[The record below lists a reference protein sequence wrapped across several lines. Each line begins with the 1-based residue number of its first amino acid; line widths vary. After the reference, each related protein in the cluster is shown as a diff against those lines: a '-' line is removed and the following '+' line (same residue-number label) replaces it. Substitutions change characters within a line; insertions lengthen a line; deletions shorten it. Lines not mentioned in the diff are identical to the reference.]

1 MILLRGLCKWY
12 GDLKVIDGVDLEI
25 KRGSFVVINGPSG
38 SGKSTLL
45 GLISGMIKPTSG
57 EVIVNGEVISK
68 YSDVLSSDFRNRYM
82 GFVFQKFNLIR
93 EFTVYENI
101 STPLLVGG
109 YSFKDIK
116 KMVLKVADYFELTS
130 KIFKKV
136 KYLSGGEEQRVA
148 LARALVNNPEIV
160 IADEPTANLDY
171 RLKKEVLETFGKINR
186 QGKTVIVATHD
197 SIFKGKD
204 IVNVGIN
211 KGRI

>member
-1 MILLRGLCKWY
+1 MIFLSALCKWY
-12 GDLKVIDGVDLEI
+12 DNLKVIDDVNLEI

-68 YSDVLSSDFRNRYM
+68 YSDVLASDFRNKYM

-101 STPLLVGG
+101 SIPLLVAG
-109 YSFKDIK
+109 YSFRNIK
-116 KMVLKVADYFELTS
+116 KMVLKVADYFELNS

-171 RLKKEVLETFGKINR
+171 RLKKEVLDMFEKINML
-186 QGKTVIVATHD
+186 GKTVIVATHD
-197 SIFKGKD
+197 SIFTGKD
-204 IVNVGIN
+204 IVNVRITN
-211 KGRI
+211 GRI